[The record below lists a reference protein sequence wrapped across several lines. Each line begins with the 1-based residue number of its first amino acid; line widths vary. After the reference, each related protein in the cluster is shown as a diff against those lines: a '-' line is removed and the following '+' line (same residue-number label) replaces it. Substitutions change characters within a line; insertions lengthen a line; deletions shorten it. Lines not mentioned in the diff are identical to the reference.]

1 MAIQGVDT
9 KCYILALFIRDDDER
24 FLLGSGQFEFKDS
37 QKQFEANAIQND
49 VVEVQGNDGY
59 LLAGQVRRSG
69 TQNFDGYVG
78 DGTMA
83 KTEVE
88 ENRRKFFA
96 FYQKNHFYRV
106 VYVFPDGTAIQRKR
120 GFLVDDPTVEE
131 LYQQYPEYH
140 VALNFEDVNYYTY
153 SENEQGEE
161 IYAEEA
167 IIDLSVLRA
176 TGGLIWDEYGA
187 VSDGFAWGGE
197 TTATGSEIT
206 IQNEL
211 DLPAPVS
218 DVRLNGDSEQ
228 QTYSGI
234 NLLPPP
240 QNFEQDVNGLMVKCV
255 NGEYTINGN
264 ASSGTSTG
272 VKNTIAEYTIQAGD
286 YFHYNNDL
294 VSSRI
299 NISLRFSD
307 NTQFATSMNVANRII
322 SLADYVGKTVVGVN
336 VNFNSGYDFSGT
348 AKPMILNGVS
358 TVTPFEPYVGGVPAP
373 NPDYPQD
380 IEVVTGEQTVALTG
394 KNLYGVDQAPSTS
407 AGITWTKSGNT
418 VHGAGIAS
426 STWGYIAEYSSITNG
441 MPPGTYTL
449 SIADSLPS
457 PVRLQL
463 RLLKADNTSSTF
475 TMPAGANTY
484 TFTTSDTYVS
494 ARMALTNLTS
504 STSYDITVKDIQIEA
519 SSTATAYEPYQSQ
532 SYTIDLG
539 SIELCKIGNY
549 QDYIYKSGDDWY
561 VHKEVGK
568 YTIDGTPNW
577 TVQNAKTN
585 YTYYQ
590 TTAHIFAPTPANIV
604 PTALS
609 TQFIVASGYTAN
621 NSDTAP
627 YFAFNVSGYLRVN
640 VANADFA
647 DAAALKTHF
656 TSNPMDVY
664 YPLATP
670 TDTQITDSALIAQLN
685 ALGKMK
691 LFVGENNVLVSAS
704 GTNLPGELTLT
715 YYTTLDTTGS
725 GYVWEEGGSGGP
737 TMVEIESITNV
748 YPIWKVFG
756 PAVNPELSILTTNT
770 TLTYN
775 GTVASGQYLVIDM
788 MNKTAKLNGTSV
800 IGNVSGDWV
809 NLRPG
814 VNRVVYA
821 TDNSDTPSSIIEWQ
835 EVVG

>member
-120 GFLVDDPTVEE
+120 GFLVDDPTVQE

-187 VSDGFAWGGE
+187 VSDGFTWGGE
-197 TTATGSEIT
+197 TTVTGTEFQ

-218 DVRLNGDSEQ
+218 DAKIYGDTEQ
-228 QTYSGI
+228 QTYSGK
-234 NLLPPP
+234 NLFNKNALS
-240 QNFEQDVNGLMVKCV
+240 NGW
-255 NGEYTINGN
+255 IDSNGN
-264 ASSGTSTG
+264 ANTDSSWKHTDYISIQPSTTYTTSGFVNGSG
-272 VKNTIAEYTIQAGD
+272 VNPGRCYYDSNKVFISGAKHNNAEPFTNTSPSNAHYMIECCKSGD
-286 YFHYNNDL
+286 
-294 VSSRI
+294 I
-299 NISLRFSD
+299 NTLQIE
-307 NTQFATSMNVANRII
+307 QGFATA
-322 SLADYVGKTVVGVN
+322 Y
-336 VNFNSGYDFSGT
+336 
-348 AKPMILNGVS
+348 
-358 TVTPFEPYVGGVPAP
+358 EPYVGGIASP
-373 NPDYPQD
+373 NPEYPQD
-380 IEVVTGEQTVALTG
+380 IHVVTDEQMVGITG
-394 KNLYGVDQAPSTS
+394 KNKINPSNLSYAYATNISRITLASLDTGIKVTVSSGTDVQPIVLFRSIDLTNYVGSTIRMNGTFDAVGSEIRIGRMDASGGNRTGTVIGATSGEPISFTVPSDLGSSPYLFYGVRCASTS
-407 AGITWTKSGNT
+407 T
-418 VHGAGIAS
+418 
-426 STWGYIAEYSSITNG
+426 
-441 MPPGTYTL
+441 
-449 SIADSLPS
+449 
-457 PVRLQL
+457 QL
-463 RLLKADNTSSTF
+463 VNNF
-475 TMPAGANTY
+475 
-484 TFTTSDTYVS
+484 
-494 ARMALTNLTS
+494 TNL
-504 STSYDITVKDIQIEA
+504 ILTVDDGVIPF
-519 SSTATAYEPYQSQ
+519 EPYQSQ
-532 SYTIDLG
+532 SYTVDLG
-539 SIELCKIGNY
+539 STELCKLGDY
-549 QDYIYKSGDDWY
+549 QDYIYKNGTDWY
-561 VHKEVGK
+561 IHKEVGRIK
-568 YTIDGTPNW
+568 FTGTESGWVSNSGVFVITLGGIFPPGNTTPPVSNYFTGQTSDNYSQVLDKHLSLHSTSTPNS
-577 TVQNAKTN
+577 QR
-585 YTYYQ
+585 
-590 TTAHIFAPTPANIV
+590 IV
-604 PTALS
+604 
-609 TQFIVASGYTAN
+609 IKY
-621 NSDTAP
+621 SDLGGS
-627 YFAFNVSGYLRVN
+627 V
-640 VANADFA
+640 D
-647 DAAALKTHF
+647 ALKTWLSTHN
-656 TSNPMDVY
+656 TTVY
-664 YPLATP
+664 YPRT
-670 TDTQITDSALIAQLN
+670 TSVDTQITDTDLIDALN
-685 ALGKMK
+685 ALGKIK

-704 GTNLPGELTLT
+704 GTNLPGELSLT

-737 TMVEIESITNV
+737 TMVEINSITNV
-748 YPIWKVFG
+748 YPIWKIFG

-800 IGNVSGDWV
+800 IGNISGDWV